1 MCTSPTLTH
10 FGGKANDHFGDAN
23 KKGDDVNLRELARD
37 KPCLVRLPG
46 CDGGGETTVLA
57 HYSLS
62 GISGKGL
69 KSPDTIGA
77 WCCSRCHDLVD
88 ARVKTKAFTREELRL
103 AHAEGVMRTL
113 AELERLGYSMG
124 KK

>member
-1 MCTSPTLTH
+1 MEA
-10 FGGKANDHFGDAN
+10 GM
-23 KKGDDVNLRELARD
+23 GDDVNLRELARG
-37 KPCLVRLPG
+37 KPCLVRLSS

-69 KSPDTIGA
+69 KSPDTVAA
-77 WCCSRCHDLVD
+77 WCCAKCHDLVD
-88 ARVKTKAFTREELRL
+88 GRQKTELFAREQLRL

-113 AELERLGYSMG
+113 AELERLGYNLKRG
-124 KK
+124 G